1 MTASPDTPDPTTLA
15 SSLTPHEL
23 DVLALVGHGH
33 TNREIARGC
42 WASAKP
48 LSVTGCRAGSASS
61 ASIGVHR
68 RSAAVV
74 MAVRL
79 GLAPA

>member
-33 TNREIARGC
+33 TNREIARLLGVSE
-42 WASAKP
+42 AAVGHR
-48 LSVTGCRAGSASS
+48 LSRGFRKL
-61 ASIGVHR
+61 GVHR